1 MTAKIPGELV
11 INPYLNCK
19 MHKVR
24 EYQKDGYTRALYSDF
39 LPKFVRHLKRRLKNH
54 RQNIIVIDGGTGSGK
69 STLMITA
76 ALMQDPA
83 LKLDDA
89 YIYYRSDMARRLRD
103 LLNGDAST
111 KFNLIDEGS
120 VLLNSLNAR
129 KTEDNDTIVLFDILR
144 SWGMTTYICIPDK
157 TDLNKK
163 LMAHLVDY
171 WISCPDDPLVP
182 GYDSRG
188 FYEVFKPSRG
198 QFSKDVWWD
207 CIGAGVYGPLPKDI
221 DKSYQAIKSEHQS
234 VQAHKYI
241 SKYLEA

>member
-221 DKSYQAIKSEHQS
+221 DKSYQAIKSEHLS